1 MIDDALSLGVGGF
14 VIRGGR
20 DDEVRDLTADLRR
33 RSSGPLLVAA
43 DLEDDALRPLRAAI
57 DLPSLAALGRMGDV
71 DAVRRAARLTA
82 SAARRVGV
90 NWILA
95 PICDLDPRDRSRTG
109 ARAFGDDPAVAAE
122 LAAEWIDACQSHGVL
137 ACAKHFPGRTRTA
150 TSSAPGAQVVAA
162 STDVIFAVDL
172 VPFRA
177 AIDAGVASIMAAS
190 VAYPELDPAG
200 APATLSRAILRDI
213 LRTQLGFEGLAVSDV
228 LASGGMRRS
237 EGDDIAVDAL
247 AAGCDL
253 LIEPSDASLA
263 TRAIEGALK
272 SRRLD
277 GERLR
282 ESTQRLRR
290 WADWAAVP
298 R

>member
-43 DLEDDALRPLRAAI
+43 DLEHDESGPLRAAI

-82 SAARRVGV
+82 IEATRVGV

-122 LAAEWIDACQSHGVL
+122 LAAEWIDACQSLGIL
-137 ACAKHFPGRTRTA
+137 ACAKHFPGRTRSA
-150 TSSAPGAQVVAA
+150 TSATPGAQVVAA
-162 STDVIFAVDL
+162 STDVIYAVDL

-177 AIDAGVASIMAAS
+177 AIDAGVASIMAAA
-190 VAYPELDPAG
+190 VTYPELDPAG
-200 APATLSRAILRDI
+200 APAMLSRAILRDI
-213 LRTQLGFEGLAVSDV
+213 LRTQLRFEGLAVSDV
-228 LASGGMRRS
+228 LASDGMRRP
-237 EGDDIAVDAL
+237 EGDDTAVDAL

-253 LIEPSDASLA
+253 LIEPSDAPLA
-263 TRAIEGALK
+263 VRAVEEALK
-272 SRRLD
+272 SGRLD

-282 ESTQRLRR
+282 ESAQRLGR
-290 WADWAAVP
+290 WADWAAVT